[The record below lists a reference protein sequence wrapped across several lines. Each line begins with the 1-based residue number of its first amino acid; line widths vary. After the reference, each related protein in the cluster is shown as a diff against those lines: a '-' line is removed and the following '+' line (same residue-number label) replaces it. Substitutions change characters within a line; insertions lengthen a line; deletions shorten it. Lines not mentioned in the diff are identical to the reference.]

1 MLKTLKKKIYN
12 AQQQMG
18 NFSRE
23 MEMIGKGQMEMVE
36 MKDTVTQMKNSLA
49 NLIKPRKKSPN
60 MKTHSQEIT
69 QSRAHV
75 LAHTCEKKKRKKN
88 RAEHAKFVG
97 EYQII

>member
-49 NLIKPRKKSPN
+49 NLIKPRKKSLN
-60 MKTHSQEIT
+60 MKTHSQEII

-75 LAHTCEKKKRKKN
+75 LAHTCEKKRKKN
-88 RAEHAKFVG
+88 RTEHAKSVG